1 MKDKQFASMS
11 EMTGVTGA
19 TEMNISSKSI
29 LSYLYHINTGM
40 TVRKASLVYI
50 YDDVRHNVQMKR
62 Y

>member
-1 MKDKQFASMS
+1 MS